1 MHRRPPI
8 PVVIFLFLLLAI
20 LGLWWYG
27 GHQSTS
33 SRTSGDYIL
42 ASGTIE
48 DEEVAIAA
56 EVGGRVQ
63 TILADEGD
71 EVTPGATVVQIDPA
85 LLAAQVRQAQA
96 AVQTA
101 QANLAQVKAS
111 TRAEELRL
119 AKALLAQAVATRD
132 GAQKAW
138 ENAQALRTNPQEL
151 EARID
156 AARGELAMARQRL
169 AQAQAA
175 VAAANESKGAADRGL
190 DQLKGGF
197 DVQTPQGKVHV
208 DYPSQFIDAATA
220 QQGLLTSQWWT
231 AWETVNLATI
241 GQEGTQKLLDGL
253 LALRADPLAINAQV
267 DAAQAQY
274 EAAAAA
280 VRAAQAKVDALQTG
294 ATKEQIAIAEAQV
307 SQAQAALEALHVQ
320 LGKLTLRSPIAGLVT
335 SRTIHVG
342 EVAAPGATLLT
353 IANLDS
359 VKLTVYIPEDR
370 IGLVKVGQKVE
381 VSVDSFPGET
391 FLGEVTFIA
400 SHAEFTPKNVQTKEG
415 RVSTVFAVKVQIPN
429 PEHKLKPGMPADAV
443 IETG

>member
-1 MHRRPPI
+1 MRKQI
-8 PVVIFLFLLLAI
+8 VLAI
-20 LGLWWYG
+20 VLVVVLAAAGALWWWLHTRSETAPG
-27 GHQSTS
+27 T
-33 SRTSGDYIL
+33 IA

-48 DEEVAIAA
+48 AEEVTIAA

-63 TILADEGD
+63 TIMADEGD
-71 EVTPGATVVQIDPA
+71 EVAPGAIVVQIDPA
-85 LLAAQVRQAQA
+85 LLAAQVKQAQA

-138 ENAQALRTNPQEL
+138 ENAQALRANPQEL
-151 EARID
+151 ETRID
-156 AARGELAMARQRL
+156 AARGELAVAQQRV

-175 VAAANESKGAADRGL
+175 LNATTESKGAADRGL
-190 DQLKGGF
+190 DQLKSGF
-197 DVQTPQGKVHV
+197 DVPTPKGKVHM
-208 DYPSQFIDAATA
+208 DYPSQLIDEATA
-220 QQGLLTSQWWT
+220 QQGLATSQWWT
-231 AWETVNLATI
+231 AWETVNIATI
-241 GQEGTQKLLDGL
+241 GQEGAQKLLDGL
-253 LALRADPLAINAQV
+253 LALRTDPLAINAQV

-294 ATKEQIAIAEAQV
+294 ATKEQIAVAEAQV
-307 SQAQAALEALHVQ
+307 NQAQAALEALQVQ

-335 SRTIHVG
+335 SRAIHVG

-370 IGLVKVGQKVE
+370 IGLVKVGQRVE
-381 VSVDSFPGET
+381 VQVDSFPGEV
-391 FLGEVTFIA
+391 FVGEVTFIA

>member
-1 MHRRPPI
+1 MRRRAI
-8 PVVIFLFLLLAI
+8 LAI
-20 LGLWWYG
+20 ILVVVLAAAGALWWWL
-27 GHQSTS
+27 
-33 SRTSGDYIL
+33 RTRSETAPGTL
-42 ASGTIE
+42 AASGTIE
-48 DEEVAIAA
+48 AEEVAIAA

-63 TILADEGD
+63 NILADEGE
-71 EVTPGATVVQIDPA
+71 EVTPGATLVQIDPA
-85 LLAAQVRQAQA
+85 LLAAQVKQAQA

-138 ENAQALRTNPQEL
+138 ENAQALRANPQEL
-151 EARID
+151 AARLD
-156 AARGELAMARQRL
+156 AARGELAVAQQRL

-175 VAAANESKGAADRGL
+175 VSASAESKGAADRGL
-190 DQLKGGF
+190 DQLRGGF

-208 DYPSQFIDAATA
+208 DYPSQLLDEATA
-220 QQGLLTSQWWT
+220 QQGLATSQWWT
-231 AWETVNLATI
+231 AWETVNIATI
-241 GQEGTQKLLDGL
+241 GQEGAQKFLAGL

-280 VRAAQAKVDALQTG
+280 VRAAQAKVDALQSG
-294 ATKEQIAIAEAQV
+294 ATKEQVAIAEAQV
-307 SQAQAALEALHVQ
+307 NQAQAALEALQVQ
-320 LGKLTLRSPIAGLVT
+320 LGKLTLRAPIAGLVT
-335 SRTIHVG
+335 SRAIHVG
-342 EVAAPGATLLT
+342 EVAAPSATLLT

-370 IGLVKVGQKVE
+370 IGLVKVGQQVE
-381 VSVDSFPGET
+381 VQVDSFPGET
-391 FLGEVTFIA
+391 FMGEVTFIA
-400 SHAEFTPKNVQTKEG
+400 NRAEFTPKNVQTKEG

-429 PEHKLKPGMPADAV
+429 PEHKLKPGMPADAK
-443 IETG
+443 INTE

>member
-1 MHRRPPI
+1 MRRR
-8 PVVIFLFLLLAI
+8 VILAI
-20 LGLWWYG
+20 ILVVVLAAAGALWWWLHTRSETAPG
-27 GHQSTS
+27 T
-33 SRTSGDYIL
+33 L
-42 ASGTIE
+42 AASGTIE
-48 DEEVAIAA
+48 AEEVAIAA

-71 EVTPGATVVQIDPA
+71 EVVQGATLVQIDPA
-85 LLAAQVRQAQA
+85 LLAAQVKQAQA

-119 AKALLAQAVATRD
+119 AKALLAQAVATQD
-132 GAQKAW
+132 GARKAW
-138 ENAQALRTNPQEL
+138 ENAQTLRANPQEL
-151 EARID
+151 AARID
-156 AARGELAMARQRL
+156 TARGELAVAQQRV

-175 VAAANESKGAADRGL
+175 VAAAAESKGAADRGL
-190 DQLKGGF
+190 DQLRGGM

-208 DYPSQFIDAATA
+208 DFPPQAIDEATA

-231 AWETVNLATI
+231 AWETLNIATI
-241 GQEGTQKLLDGL
+241 GQEGAQKLLDGL

-294 ATKEQIAIAEAQV
+294 ATKEQIAVAEAQV
-307 SQAQAALEALHVQ
+307 NQAQAALEALQVQ
-320 LGKLTLRSPIAGLVT
+320 MGKLTLKSPIAGLVT
-335 SRTIHVG
+335 GRAIHVG

-370 IGLVKVGQKVE
+370 IGLVKVGQQVE
-381 VSVDSFPGET
+381 VSVDSFPGEV
-391 FLGEVTFIA
+391 FVGEVTFIA
-400 SHAEFTPKNVQTKEG
+400 SRAEFTPRNVQTKEE

-443 IETG
+443 IKTG